1 MLISELFSSP
11 PLALD
16 NPRSRLRR
24 PRSYVRRGRSF
35 SSSCSSHRHAIEPK
49 RDRHK
54 PEEHKLSAA
63 VVDVLDRARSKRSF
77 EDFIIVAPRRRIGEI
92 RALLSERVRDCL
104 REQIAKDLTKSTDEL
119 VSSQRPRFSAFHIPW
134 FFVRLGAS
142 APRSDRRALAVDL
155 AQHRH
160 RPAMG
165 F

>member
-1 MLISELFSSP
+1 MGIRRIHAGAARANRAGRPLQSLKEPAVGARSVSSALLLSLYVVLISELFSSP

-24 PRSYVRRGRSF
+24 PRSYLRRGRSF

-104 REQIAKDLTKSTDEL
+104 R
-119 VSSQRPRFSAFHIPW
+119 
-134 FFVRLGAS
+134 
-142 APRSDRRALAVDL
+142 
-155 AQHRH
+155 
-160 RPAMG
+160 
-165 F
+165 